1 MQQPCILNPHCKANP
16 TTRTCHNRNPHI
28 NDHNFQKKKKRFS
41 PCISNASRRRSTLPL
56 SLFLGPPMGRRA
68 EVGERDGVCTRR
80 GSALLASRSLSPDP
94 PPLHRPS
101 PPAYCHR
108 RQIRTRGSRLCRILG
123 EGGGGVARRSRSP
136 AAAGAEEGEEVG
148 AGGEGE
154 GGGAGAGGVAC
165 GGTSSTRSRGASS
178 CVEDKGEY

>member
-16 TTRTCHNRNPHI
+16 TTRTC
-28 NDHNFQKKKKRFS
+28 
-41 PCISNASRRRSTLPL
+41 
-56 SLFLGPPMGRRA
+56 PPMGRRA

-123 EGGGGVARRSRSP
+123 GGVARRSRSP

>member
-1 MQQPCILNPHCKANP
+1 M
-16 TTRTCHNRNPHI
+16 TTISKR
-28 NDHNFQKKKKRFS
+28 KKKRFS

-101 PPAYCHR
+101 PLAYCHR
-108 RQIRTRGSRLCRILG
+108 RQIRTRQRPGSWEGSPPRACR
-123 EGGGGVARRSRSP
+123 S
-136 AAAGAEEGEEVG
+136 GAEEGEEVG

-165 GGTSSTRSRGASS
+165 GGASSTRSRGASS

>member
-123 EGGGGVARRSRSP
+123 GGGVARRSRSP

>member
-123 EGGGGVARRSRSP
+123 EGGGVARRSRSP

>member
-1 MQQPCILNPHCKANP
+1 M
-16 TTRTCHNRNPHI
+16 TTISKR
-28 NDHNFQKKKKRFS
+28 KKKRFS

-101 PPAYCHR
+101 PLPSHAAR
-108 RQIRTRGSRLCRILG
+108 SGRGSASPDPGRGRRLPPLELKKAKRLEPEEKEKEAAPAPAVWLAG
-123 EGGGGVARRSRSP
+123 ARARRGR
-136 AAAGAEEGEEVG
+136 AVLALVWKI
-148 AGGEGE
+148 
-154 GGGAGAGGVAC
+154 
-165 GGTSSTRSRGASS
+165 RGNT
-178 CVEDKGEY
+178 ERRGK